1 MVVVGWTFTS
11 ELAAKVMEKVFEDL
25 MESMKPK
32 KAAGPGMGG
41 PGMPPGGGPMPPGG
55 PGMGPPAGGK
65 AGGRRGRGIT
75 NSERFELA
83 EFEVFQ
89 QQGPPPGGPGMPGMP
104 GMPGAGG
111 QPSEDDPKVTF
122 YSYKREDETLRMWYS
137 VPKDDTETV
146 GKIIAK
152 GLPAIAAPPLDDGLF
167 QGSLPLLGQGLHQWE
182 GATPPEKFAGVRS
195 AGGELPEEH
204 YSWMTEILP
213 YIGYQSLYN
222 KFDFSKPWHNPF
234 NLPYAQTSIPAFL
247 NMADPRTI
255 WNERGIPPMGVTHF
269 AGMSG
274 VEDRRNVVAAQ
285 LPRTDPRAGVFG
297 YDRIARVA
305 DITDGTS
312 NTILM
317 IGTGELTAAWV
328 LGGGATIRGARQ
340 PYFDK
345 FTGFGSR
352 GLPAPGAFV
361 LMADGS
367 ARVVS
372 ATVDPEI
379 FKAMCTIH
387 GSEQIDLGK
396 VVGQSGN

>member
-1 MVVVGWTFTS
+1 MPG
-11 ELAAKVMEKVFEDL
+11 
-25 MESMKPK
+25 
-32 KAAGPGMGG
+32 GMGG
-41 PGMPPGGGPMPPGG
+41 MGGGQ
-55 PGMGPPAGGK
+55 A
-65 AGGRRGRGIT
+65 
-75 NSERFELA
+75 
-83 EFEVFQ
+83 
-89 QQGPPPGGPGMPGMP
+89 
-104 GMPGAGG
+104 
-111 QPSEDDPKVTF
+111 SEDDPNVTF
-122 YSYKREDETLRMWYS
+122 YSHKREDETLRMWYS

-146 GKIIAK
+146 SKIIAK
-152 GLPAIAAPPLDDGLF
+152 ALPAVSAPPLDDGLF
-167 QGSLPLLGQGLHQWE
+167 QGSLPVLGQAFQQWE
-182 GATPPEKFAGVRS
+182 GATPAEKLAGVRK
-195 AGGELPEEH
+195 ARIDHFDLPEDH

-222 KFDFSKPWHNPF
+222 KFDFTKPWENPF
-234 NLPYAQTSIPAFL
+234 NLHYAQTSIPAFL
-247 NMADPRTI
+247 NAADSRSI
-255 WNERGIPPMGVTHF
+255 WIERGRPPIGVTHF

-297 YDRIARVA
+297 YDRVAKVA
-305 DITDGTS
+305 DITDGTA

-317 IGTGELTAAWV
+317 VGTGEVAAPWV
-328 LGGGATIRGARQ
+328 QGGGATIRGARQ

-372 ATVDPEI
+372 ATIDPEI

-387 GSEQIDLGK
+387 GSEQIDMGK
-396 VVGQSGN
+396 VVGQAGN